1 MAAISHKTK
10 AMGPGSTDQEKIK
23 EEDHLSLE
31 EAAEFFEEER
41 GAASCIFFHGGRRW
55 LGMIAAK

>member
-1 MAAISHKTK
+1 
-10 AMGPGSTDQEKIK
+10 MGPGSPDQEKIK

-41 GAASCIFFHGGRRW
+41 GSASCIFFHGGRRW
-55 LGMIAAK
+55 LGIIAAK